1 MKHLKYLI
9 ASLALLFAV
18 ASCDPVSQ
26 DPPEY
31 PAQQKS
37 VLIYMVANNNLA
49 SNATNNLNALMDGYL
64 PAEDNLLVYLHSTNV
79 NPSLLRI
86 SKKEDGSAALDTVYR
101 FPAMNSAD
109 PASLTSVMKV
119 CQTMFPAQEYGLV
132 LWSHGTGWLPK
143 GYYGK
148 TRSFGQD
155 AGNEM
160 DIIDLAAAL
169 PYKVDFIIF
178 DACLMSGIEVAYQLK
193 DSVDYII
200 ASPTEILSNGF
211 PYSSIMEHIFR
222 EPMELENVAKDYYD
236 YYNSMSGSSRSA
248 TISVIK
254 TSELENVAAKAK
266 AIFEKYGSNGNFSS
280 KLIDTTQV
288 QKYYSGNKHWFYDIN
303 GLMQQLAGEDAKEF
317 TNALNKAVIYKA
329 ATPEFLGIKINS
341 EKYSGLSTY
350 IPSPRADAELLT
362 YYKKLRWNQETGY
375 ITAE

>member
-169 PYKVDFIIF
+169 PHKVDFII
-178 DACLMSGIEVAYQLK
+178 S
-193 DSVDYII
+193 
-200 ASPTEILSNGF
+200 
-211 PYSSIMEHIFR
+211 
-222 EPMELENVAKDYYD
+222 
-236 YYNSMSGSSRSA
+236 
-248 TISVIK
+248 
-254 TSELENVAAKAK
+254 
-266 AIFEKYGSNGNFSS
+266 
-280 KLIDTTQV
+280 
-288 QKYYSGNKHWFYDIN
+288 
-303 GLMQQLAGEDAKEF
+303 
-317 TNALNKAVIYKA
+317 
-329 ATPEFLGIKINS
+329 
-341 EKYSGLSTY
+341 
-350 IPSPRADAELLT
+350 
-362 YYKKLRWNQETGY
+362 
-375 ITAE
+375 